1 MIFKK
6 FMEEKDNKYPE
17 YILEIEAKLS
27 RFFRT
32 MKEKH
37 IIDASQSELSMP
49 QFFCLWIL
57 SKCGKLR
64 MSELADNLSLS
75 YASATNLIN
84 RLSEAGYVNRYD
96 DPEDRRVV
104 FVDLNESG
112 LNITELIREKHLK
125 EMADKCVN
133 LTSEQIDTMLKG
145 IETLIYVVSLE
156 KDK

>member
-1 MIFKK
+1 
-6 FMEEKDNKYPE
+6 MEESKDYPAHL
-17 YILEIEAKLS
+17 LELEGKLS

-37 IIDASQSELSMP
+37 NTDASKTDLSMP

-84 RLSEAGYVNRYD
+84 RLSDAALVNRYD
-96 DPEDRRVV
+96 DPDDRRVV
-104 FVDLNESG
+104 FVELSNKGLDLTNSVRAKQMGEMTQKCQT
-112 LNITELIREKHLK
+112 LN
-125 EMADKCVN
+125 
-133 LTSEQIDTMLKG
+133 SEQIDTMLKG
-145 IETLIYVVSLE
+145 LEILIYVVST
-156 KDK
+156 DKVK